1 MRVPDVL
8 PLPPAL
14 SDITAVKLIQIRTVD
29 GKMILTGPPS
39 C

>member
-14 SDITAVKLIQIRTVD
+14 SDITAVKLIEIRTVD
-29 GKMILTGPPS
+29 GKVIPTGTPS